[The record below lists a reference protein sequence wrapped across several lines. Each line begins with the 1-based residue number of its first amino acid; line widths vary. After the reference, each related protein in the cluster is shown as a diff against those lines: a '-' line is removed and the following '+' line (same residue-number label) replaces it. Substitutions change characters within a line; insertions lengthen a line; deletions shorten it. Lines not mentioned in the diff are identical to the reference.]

1 MNANASA
8 SVHRRPRAR
17 RIGLG
22 PQRGVTL
29 LELLIGVGVIIVF
42 MVGVLIGMR
51 SLNAQMDRSALLRQ
65 APQIK
70 VSLGGLG
77 ASGDGDFASLDTAT
91 AIAMGAFPR
100 EMITGSGANA
110 QATHPFGGPIF
121 AKGLAD
127 DFETLKRGRA
137 FSLTY
142 AAIPADQCAGV
153 ARGLAMLGEGLWIDA
168 TGASPAAMPA
178 AGDMLRVPGKDAPID
193 IGALAEQCVK
203 AAGAGDAGKAVT
215 IHVLMAL

>member
-1 MNANASA
+1 MKANASA
-8 SVHRRPRAR
+8 VALRRSRFQ
-17 RIGLG
+17 RIGLA

-70 VSLGGLG
+70 VSLTGFG
-77 ASGDGDFASLDTAT
+77 ASGDGDLARLDTAT
-91 AIAMGAFPR
+91 AITIGAFPR
-100 EMITGSGANA
+100 EMVTGSGKDARV
-110 QATHPFGGPIF
+110 THPFGGPIF
-121 AKGLAD
+121 AKGLEA

-137 FSLTY
+137 FTLTY
-142 AAIPADQCAGV
+142 ADIPAGQCAGV
-153 ARGLAMLGEGLWIDA
+153 ARGLAMLGDGLWIDA
-168 TGASPAAMPA
+168 SGALPAAMPA
-178 AGDMLRVPGKDAPID
+178 TGSMLRVPGKDAPLD
-193 IGALAEQCVK
+193 ISVLAEQCSQ
-203 AAGAGDAGKAVT
+203 AGDAAT